1 MIRNIRSLIFVIL
14 VASPALLKAQEL
26 NRKIIDPT
34 LNKEILIDYCNRA
47 GLKTGEFGEM
57 YHMYYPIYKPDRQ
70 VISKLKQR
78 KSGLGVIIVLGTWCS
93 DSQEQ
98 VPKFLKVWDKVYF
111 LGSDL
116 TMICVNREKKGD
128 TVDITRYDIQRVPTF
143 IFTRNGKEI
152 GRIIETPTRTLE
164 EDMLLIV
171 GE

>member
-1 MIRNIRSLIFVIL
+1 MIRIIRSLIFIML
-14 VASPALLKAQEL
+14 IALPALIQAQEM
-26 NRKIIDPT
+26 NRKLIDPT
-34 LNKEILIDYCNRA
+34 LNEEILIDYCNRA

-57 YHMYYPIYKPDRQ
+57 YRMYYPIYKPDRE

-116 TMICVNREKKGD
+116 TIIAVNKEKKGD
-128 TVDITRYDIQRVPTF
+128 QVDISKYDIQRVPTF

-152 GRIIETPTRTLE
+152 GRIIETPIRTLE